1 MPSLLGKETA
11 QWGMRL
17 GCLWTF
23 EGMVLV
29 MVALQTPI
37 CLPTVHLYLK
47 LRGAQIGPALGV
59 ASAERG
65 RGEGTS

>member
-1 MPSLLGKETA
+1 MPSLLGEEMA

-17 GCLWTF
+17 GCLWTL
-23 EGMVLV
+23 ESMVPV
-29 MVALQTPI
+29 IVALQTPI
-37 CLPTVHLYLK
+37 SLPRVHLYLK
-47 LRGAQIGPALGV
+47 LHGAQIGPALGV